1 MTIEEILALGPVVP
15 VLVIER
21 AADAVPLARALVEGG
36 LPVLEVTLR
45 TPAALAALRAM
56 AGIDGALVGA
66 GTVLSATQYDDA
78 IAAGARFVVSPGL
91 TEALAEAASTR
102 AVPLLPGVATASEVM
117 RAREAGFRCLKF
129 FPAEASGGV
138 TALKAFA
145 AVFPE
150 IWFCP
155 TGGIG
160 PANAPD
166 YLRLPNVR
174 AVGGT
179 WLSPADAVAA
189 GDWQRVRRLAAEAA
203 RLQQR

>member
-1 MTIEEILALGPVVP
+1 MTVEEILALTSVVP

-21 AADAVPLARALVEGG
+21 TADAVPLARALVEGG

-56 AGIDGALVGA
+56 AGFDGAVVGA
-66 GTVLSATQYDDA
+66 GTVLSAAQYDDA
-78 IAAGARFVVSPGL
+78 VAAGARFVVSPGL
-91 TEALAEAASTR
+91 TEALAEAAISR
-102 AVPLLPGVATASEVM
+102 PAPLLPGVATASEVM
-117 RAREAGFRCLKF
+117 RAHEAGFRCLKF

-138 TALKAFA
+138 AALKAFA
-145 AVFPE
+145 AVFSE
-150 IWFCP
+150 ISFCP

-174 AVGGT
+174 AVGGS
-179 WLSPADAVAA
+179 WLAPADAVAA

-203 RLQQR
+203 RLRQR